1 MISTHVL
8 DTSRGRPAAGVAVLL
23 ERHGSDGQWLA
34 VRRAATDADGRVR
47 ALIDSRTEAGLYRLT
62 FETAAYFEAHGQES
76 LYPYVPVVFEIRD
89 ADANYHVPVL
99 ISPYGYST
107 YRGS

>member
-8 DTSRGRPAAGVAVLL
+8 DTSRGRPAANVPVTL
-23 ERHGSDGQWLA
+23 ELQGSGGWRA
-34 VRRAATDADGRVR
+34 IASAATDADGRAR
-47 ALIDSRTEAGLYRLT
+47 ELAQDEAAGTYRLT
-62 FETAAYFEAHGQES
+62 FELAAYFAALGQDS
-76 LYPYVPVVFEIRD
+76 FYPFVSVVFEVRSPRER
-89 ADANYHVPVL
+89 YHIPLL